1 MIISKLHFLILFPQ
15 YQASR
20 DGDVKRLKEELDEL
34 YDDYPEE
41 PARKQ
46 ALSHRDHWGLTAL
59 HYAVKYNHLNVVR
72 MLVENGAG

>member
-1 MIISKLHFLILFPQ
+1 M
-15 YQASR
+15 
-20 DGDVKRLKEELDEL
+20 KRLKEELDEL

-59 HYAVKYNHLNVVR
+59 HYAVKYNHLSVVR